1 MTDET
6 HTLKASDIKTPI
18 TIDKPESIGGAI
30 STTFSMFASDGSRRF
45 DLIFKDGE
53 VRGVAHGG
61 VVMDDAARLFLEALS
76 RSIQPFIE
84 RESIKNSWVIRETF
98 RPERPTYYGR
108 RQDARLK
115 DYVQWTVNPMR
126 ALMFVRKEDAEALIR
141 KENWSSID
149 SQVVRLRDLNID
161 ISDTGGPNDL

>member
-6 HTLKASDIKTPI
+6 HTLSESALETPLTLDQKSMAEA
-18 TIDKPESIGGAI
+18 TI
-30 STTFSMFASDGSRRF
+30 SMFSTFASNGERRF
-45 DLIFKDGE
+45 DLVFKDGE
-53 VRGVAHGG
+53 VRGVTHGE
-61 VVMDDAARLFLEALS
+61 VSIDNAARLFLEALS
-76 RSIQPFIE
+76 RSLQPFIAL
-84 RESIKNSWVIRETF
+84 ESIKNSWVIRETF

-149 SQVVRLRDLNID
+149 SHVVRLRDLNID